1 MYCGLSKFTHQECCS
16 SKLKTISHHASA
28 VLLAHATKQET
39 PKTSHPTNLK
49 KIFDQHFGLY
59 VLISTTH
66 SCYNRA
72 LNSNGLRQGEVQG
85 VKVAQCLRV
94 LINTVS
100 HANPTDNLD
109 AESLL
114 SLKNRRDD
122 IANGCRDGSPA

>member
-49 KIFDQHFGLY
+49 TNLRPTFGLY
-59 VLISTTH
+59 VLISTIH